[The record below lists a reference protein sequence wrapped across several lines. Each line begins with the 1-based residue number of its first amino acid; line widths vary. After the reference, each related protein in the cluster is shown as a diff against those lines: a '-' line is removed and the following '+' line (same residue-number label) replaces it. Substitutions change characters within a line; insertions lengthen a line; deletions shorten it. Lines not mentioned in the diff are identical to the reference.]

1 MVSASEDARRALLA
15 ATAADVGR
23 TLFALRRDA
32 LSCEGRPLAGGWPGT
47 LREARALAAG
57 VLASIFAQRRL
68 SSPTTGEVDWV
79 MQAAYD
85 EARRAWRASS
95 VENRRR

>member
-1 MVSASEDARRALLA
+1 MTTNDQRRRALLT

-23 TLFALRRDA
+23 TLFALRCDQ
-32 LSCEGRPLAGGWPGT
+32 LSGEGRRLEGGWPGT
-47 LREARALAAG
+47 LQEARALTLG

-79 MQAAYD
+79 MVAAYD

-95 VENRRR
+95 PEKRARR